1 MVQSTGQNHE
11 DSKASKRTLI
21 TGATGL
27 LGRFMAARLE
37 AAGWLVFAFPRASLD
52 ISNPEDVRERF
63 VESQPQLVINCA
75 ATTDVDRCEREPSWA
90 YAVNEEGPRLLAQ
103 QCNKYE
109 ADLVHIS
116 TDYVFDGLKEGIYT
130 QEDETNPLS
139 VYAQTKL
146 AGEVAVRDEARR
158 FYIVRTS
165 WIFGPGGK
173 NFGSRV
179 ILLARNGAR
188 IRAVTDQTSIPT
200 YAPDLAA
207 RIEEVV
213 NLGAHGLYH
222 VTNTGPTNWFDFARL
237 ALDLAQLGDTPIEPV
252 TREGLRQLA
261 PRPRNTPMR
270 CLVSDKLGLRPLR
283 HWREALEEFVREHQ
297 MNAAS

>member
-1 MVQSTGQNHE
+1 MVQSPEQR
-11 DSKASKRTLI
+11 DSKASKRALI

-27 LGRFMAARLE
+27 LGRFMAGRLE
-37 AAGWLVFAFPRASLD
+37 RAGWRVFAFPHADLD
-52 ISNPEDVRERF
+52 VTNPENVRQAF
-63 VESQPQLVINCA
+63 AQAKPQLVINCA

-90 YAVNEEGPRLLAQ
+90 YAVNAEGPRLLAE
-103 QCNKYE
+103 QCNDCE

-116 TDYVFDGLKEGIYT
+116 TDYVFDGLKGDLYT

-146 AGEVAVRDEARR
+146 SGEVAVRAEARR

-179 ILLARNGAR
+179 VQLARSGAR

-200 YAPDLAA
+200 YAPDLAE
-207 RIEEVV
+207 RIEELV

-222 VTNTGPTNWFDFARL
+222 ITNTGPTNWFDFARL
-237 ALDLAQLGDTPIEPV
+237 ALDLAELSDIPIESV
-252 TREGLRQLA
+252 SREELKQLA
-261 PRPRNTPMR
+261 PRPLDTPMR
-270 CLVSDKLGLRPLR
+270 CIVSENLGLPALR
-283 HWREALEEFVREHQ
+283 HWRDAVEEFIREYE
-297 MNAAS
+297 MKSPE

>member
-1 MVQSTGQNHE
+1 M
-11 DSKASKRTLI
+11 I

-37 AAGWLVFAFPRASLD
+37 AAGWLVFAFPHASLD
-52 ISNPEDVRERF
+52 ISNVENVREKF

-75 ATTDVDRCEREPSWA
+75 ATADVDRCEREPAWA

-103 QCNKYE
+103 QCNEYE
-109 ADLVHIS
+109 ADLVHVS
-116 TDYVFDGLKEGIYT
+116 TDYVFDGLKEGLYT

-139 VYAQTKL
+139 VYGQTKL
-146 AGEVAVRDEARR
+146 AGELAVRNEARR
-158 FYIVRTS
+158 FYIFRTS

-179 ILLARNGAR
+179 VQLARNGAH

-200 YAPDLAA
+200 YAADLAA
-207 RIEEVV
+207 RIEEVI

-222 VTNTGPTNWFDFARL
+222 VTNTGPTSWFDFARL
-237 ALDLAQLGDTPIEPV
+237 ALDLAHLSDIPIEPV
-252 TREGLRQLA
+252 TREALRQIA
-261 PRPRNTPMR
+261 PRPHNTPMR
-270 CLVSDKLGLRPLR
+270 CLVSEKLGLRPLR
-283 HWREALEEFVREHQ
+283 HWREGLEEFVREHE
-297 MNAAS
+297 MKRG